1 MHPAVIVLANLAL
14 FVAFF
19 FAGFIAL
26 SYLTAKT
33 IGFFQGARALVY
45 TRGDRI
51 SRRRHTMLLLILM
64 VFTLAISTGIF
75 LGMGSLTWSSFTL
88 APTIALILGNL
99 ASFHLDG
106 PRLMPTRELPKD

>member
-14 FVAFF
+14 FVTFF
-19 FAGFIAL
+19 LAGLIAL

-33 IGFFQGARALVY
+33 IGFFQGARAAVY
-45 TRGDRI
+45 TLGDRI
-51 SRRRHTMLLLILM
+51 SRRKHTRLLLLLM
-64 VFTLAISTGIF
+64 VFTLAISAGFF
-75 LGMGSLTWSSFTL
+75 LGMGSLIWSSFVL

-106 PRLMPTRELPKD
+106 PRLMPARELPKN